1 MTENRKTNLVKS
13 QSSTRLDNRLE
24 QWIAL
29 TLCVAVLAARTL
41 EQFVHNRLI
50 SAEIFSSTL
59 IPFVT
64 IVFVVVGLIQ
74 MNGSPQWLRVQ
85 RTLRWSSLLLMVWIA
100 NGLPLDL
107 LRITGLIP
115 FPVDWSA
122 LATKALA
129 LASVVILAR
138 LVLARPVTLKSIHVT
153 TWYGYAAFMLAL
165 PYPILRTCWALGGTL
180 GLMRPGVAGIGFI
193 PWLASFPW
201 LLAAALSLFLVSKR
215 RWLPR
220 RLLVFA
226 GWSATAIV
234 ALVGP
239 VACWVLFS
247 KLLNGEDMGMNGM
260 AIWVP
265 CLFYTSWLLWPLA
278 IGAATR
284 SFQLR
289 SSVAANALGEYYSI
303 DVKQNK

>member
-1 MTENRKTNLVKS
+1 MKS
-13 QSSTRLDNRLE
+13 QSSTSLDNRLE
-24 QWIAL
+24 QRIAL
-29 TLCVAVLAARTL
+29 TLCIAVLAARIL
-41 EQFVHNRLI
+41 EQFVHNRLV
-50 SAEIFSSTL
+50 SAEIFASIG
-59 IPFVT
+59 IPF
-64 IVFVVVGLIQ
+64 IAIGFVAVGLIQ
-74 MNGSPQWLRVQ
+74 MNGSPQGLRVQ
-85 RTLRWSSLLLMVWIA
+85 QTLRWGSLLLMVWIA

-115 FPVDWSA
+115 FPVDWPA

-138 LVLARPVTLKSIHVT
+138 LVLARPVTLKPRHVT

-180 GLMRPGVAGIGFI
+180 GLMKPGVAGIGFI
-193 PWLASFPW
+193 PWLASIPW
-201 LLAAALSLFLVSKR
+201 LVAAALSLFLVSKR
-215 RWLPR
+215 CWLPR

-234 ALVGP
+234 ALIGP
-239 VACWVLFS
+239 IACWVLFS
-247 KLLNGEDMGMNGM
+247 NLLKGEDIGVKGM

-265 CLFYTSWLLWPLA
+265 YLFYSSWLLWALA

-289 SSVAANALGEYYSI
+289 SSGSANALEGVADI
-303 DVKQNK
+303 VKD